1 MNYSTKK
8 NGRKPTK
15 HETSS
20 SPEGCSNQMWKKNK
34 NCKIFPDISK
44 MTDRRFNM
52 ILMHDE
58 EAQCPYCEDWNSVS
72 TED

>member
-1 MNYSTKK
+1 
-8 NGRKPTK
+8 
-15 HETSS
+15 
-20 SPEGCSNQMWKKNK
+20 MWKKNK

>member
-1 MNYSTKK
+1 MKRLPLPKAAATKCGK
-8 NGRKPTK
+8 N
-15 HETSS
+15 
-20 SPEGCSNQMWKKNK
+20 NK
-34 NCKIFPDISK
+34 NCKIFTDISK
-44 MTDRRFNM
+44 MTERRLKM